1 MGSPTPPARG
11 ARLIG
16 CRDREKGGREGG
28 AGRLGAPRPPPLQE
42 SGPRR
47 APPPRRPP
55 LEQRPEAPRA
65 PDVPGRGRP
74 AAGAWGPQRPGRGA
88 PRSRA
93 RSPAAPAAPAPAL
106 RAPLAR
112 SPNFGGRAALWGRA
126 PGAPRC
132 ARGPVAPAWRPR
144 AVAHVPRPRVWRCRV
159 PARRTGRHPP
169 RLRRPEPRHPAGA
182 SRGHGASSRTRGG
195 EGDGKTPPA
204 FLRHAPESGRLGLRP
219 SQAHTALQPWAAIIL
234 IFKMHE
240 LYLNLKKRG
249 GGRKRVRSWQRLVL
263 GVEVVVRQVAVPSR
277 GRRGWR
283 NPLPS
288 PLGTAP
294 RQARGPAPGTCPG
307 DLPRGARLR
316 QGSGCL

>member
-93 RSPAAPAAPAPAL
+93 RSPAAPAARAL
-106 RAPLAR
+106 AQLLGT
-112 SPNFGGRAALWGRA
+112 SRA
-126 PGAPRC
+126 PGTR
-132 ARGPVAPAWRPR
+132 ARGPALCPRPGRPGVAAPRRCPR
-144 AVAHVPRPRVWRCRV
+144 ASAESLALPGPRAQDGQTPAAPPAARAATPGRRVPRPRGVFT
-159 PARRTGRHPP
+159 RR
-169 RLRRPEPRHPAGA
+169 
-182 SRGHGASSRTRGG
+182 
-195 EGDGKTPPA
+195 
-204 FLRHAPESGRLGLRP
+204 
-219 SQAHTALQPWAAIIL
+219 
-234 IFKMHE
+234 
-240 LYLNLKKRG
+240 
-249 GGRKRVRSWQRLVL
+249 
-263 GVEVVVRQVAVPSR
+263 R
-277 GRRGWR
+277 GRRGREKRSSPFCATLRSRGGWASDPHR
-283 NPLPS
+283 RTPPSSRGLPLF
-288 PLGTAP
+288 
-294 RQARGPAPGTCPG
+294 
-307 DLPRGARLR
+307 
-316 QGSGCL
+316 